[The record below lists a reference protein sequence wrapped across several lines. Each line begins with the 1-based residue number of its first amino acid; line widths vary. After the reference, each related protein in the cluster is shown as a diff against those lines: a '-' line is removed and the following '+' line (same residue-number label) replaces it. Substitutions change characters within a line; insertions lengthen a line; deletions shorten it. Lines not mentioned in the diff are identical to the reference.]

1 MGASRAEAALYVL
14 FLLILFVR
22 DAFHPSALQFLL
34 HPFVASL
41 HLLPQRISLFL
52 RQEKRQRH
60 VLLLPLP
67 RFHNHCS
74 WPGTKPHHSTTR
86 LMTVQHPSPQAPTGK
101 KQQVPALPVPSREAA
116 REPSPSAART
126 PAPVEDTEVADLAFW
141 SAKRCGRP
149 LTVTA

>member
-60 VLLLPLP
+60 VLLLPVSYVHFFTLYAATAD
-67 RFHNHCS
+67 RS
-74 WPGTKPHHSTTR
+74 MMSLWIVGASR
-86 LMTVQHPSPQAPTGK
+86 R
-101 KQQVPALPVPSREAA
+101 ALRRA
-116 REPSPSAART
+116 R
-126 PAPVEDTEVADLAFW
+126 
-141 SAKRCGRP
+141 
-149 LTVTA
+149 